1 MTSTLADDLAR
12 LAAAAPAHA
21 ARDASARASLALQT
35 ARAVARAAERWTSV
49 AVEIKQRHEDGDGS
63 IATARASSA
72 EEAATG
78 PLATMRLLL
87 LTARACEDIARDRR
101 PRAAALPRVVHP
113 GGRVGG
119 GGPGSFIAVDVLPA
133 RRVWDRAIW
142 SGHTATVRCAN
153 QGGVPPFLEV
163 WTEEVRERMGR
174 GGVALVL
181 GAGNVTGLAVADACC
196 QIFEHG
202 RVVLLKLHPL
212 HAPLESVLRESLA
225 PLIAAEALVIRSGGA
240 EVARDAVADQR
251 VSHVHLT
258 GGRAA
263 FDALVWGSPGPHP
276 PGASPILR
284 TSLTCELGN
293 VTPWFVVPG
302 RYTPAQ
308 LRYQADLVAGS
319 IINNSSF
326 NCIATKC
333 LVTCRQWPQRDAF
346 LRLVAGRLET
356 LPPRQ
361 AWYPGSAACWQEAT
375 GRTPPADGT
384 LPWSFTPN
392 VDPWSDRRLLE
403 REWFAPVAGEVAL
416 DATDVESF
424 CEQVGEFTRSLP
436 GSLAASVTIPATLG
450 PRDRRRTDL
459 LVEHLR
465 YGAVAVN
472 TWAAMVY
479 KLTSLPWGGFPGG
492 TLTDPRSGIGKVHDP
507 LMLPLV
513 RNVIIT
519 APLASRLTAPW
530 VPWHR
535 SSARL
540 ARGLLATYAAIADG
554 RSGLW
559 PLVRLMPAL
568 FAA

>member
-1 MTSTLADDLAR
+1 VTATLESDLQRLSGGAVRYATRPAAGRAALAR
-12 LAAAAPAHA
+12 ETARTVAAAADRWIEA
-21 ARDASARASLALQT
+21 
-35 ARAVARAAERWTSV
+35 AVAIETRGGEAADP
-49 AVEIKQRHEDGDGS
+49 RHAMIVG
-63 IATARASSA
+63 
-72 EEAATG
+72 EETATG
-78 PLATMRLLL
+78 PLPTLRLLL
-87 LTARACEDIARDRR
+87 TTERVWADIDRHG
-101 PRAAALPRVVHP
+101 LPRLPAPPRPVP
-113 GGRVGG
+113 GEAADTL
-119 GGPGSFIAVDVLPA
+119 AVDLLPEPRLLDGLTEDV
-133 RRVWDRAIW
+133 RR
-142 SGHTATVRCAN
+142 ATVRC
-153 QGGVPPFLEV
+153 GDP
-163 WTEEVRERMGR
+163 
-174 GGVALVL
+174 GGVAAFGEAWRQEVAARPRTGGVAAVL
-181 GAGNVTGLAVADACC
+181 GAGNVTGLAAADAVC
-196 QIFEHG
+196 QIFEYG
-202 RVVLLKLHPL
+202 RAAVVKLHPL
-212 HAPLESVLRESLA
+212 HASLEAVYRDAFA
-225 PLIAAEALVIRSGGA
+225 PLIAADMLAIVSGGA
-240 EVARDAVADQR
+240 DVARGLCAAGE

-258 GGRAA
+258 GGAAA
-263 FDALVWGSPGPHP
+263 FEAIVWGGQRPRPAAPVLAKTIS
-276 PGASPILR
+276 
-284 TSLTCELGN
+284 CELGN
-293 VTPWFVVPG
+293 VTPWIVVPG
-302 RYTPAQ
+302 RYTSAQ
-308 LRYQADLVAGS
+308 LRYQADLVTAS
-319 IINNSSF
+319 IANNGSF